1 MEGVRRA
8 LNALT
13 TIRRVW
19 LAGFR
24 SFLRPFM
31 VNGHHDRPL
40 LLLFLLM
47 NVLVS
52 INVVLHHPMIGY
64 DAVAHLRYVQ
74 ALAEFRLPTAAD
86 TKEFFLPPL
95 PYLTGAIAHHLI
107 APWCTAAGIGE
118 GWGITAI
125 PPCLVVAGKVAQ
137 LQNIPLS
144 LGTTWGLVAI
154 SHLFAPNDAGYKRV
168 VLGALGM
175 LPVYYKTF
183 AFVRGEPFL
192 VCIIVLVLLFTLRLL
207 FNQPTSPNRWR
218 YILPLG
224 VMLGLLLLSR
234 QWGFFFLPPLGWLA
248 VRWLLD
254 RWRWPDRFAMLSIV
268 GGASIVAALIGGW
281 FYVTLHLRYGTI
293 TAFNR
298 QPEEHF
304 SLGNQPLSF
313 YTGLGGEAL
322 IRHPVRPSFTN
333 ELVPV
338 FLSEVWGDYWCYFSV
353 TGCAPRRGF
362 DDRISN
368 VETMAPYLGM
378 VNMAALIPTLFGCMA
393 LLMGVKAVVDDTY
406 IVFTALWRGKKRQGG
421 NTNVH
426 GVVNSVV
433 NGGDST
439 THPISP
445 PTRTLALAFLTLIIA
460 TSLAGY
466 LWFLISYPV
475 PHKGDTIKASYMLQ
489 IFPPLALLCGELWR
503 ALAARNPLM
512 AKAMAVA
519 GVAVFLLCMPTM
531 VTRYVFLP

>member
-1 MEGVRRA
+1 MRR
-8 LNALT
+8 ALT
-13 TIRRVW
+13 TIRRLLW
-19 LAGFR
+19 AIFHA
-24 SFLRPFM
+24 SQRPFM
-31 VNGHHDRPL
+31 VNGHRDTPL
-40 LLLFLLM
+40 LLLFLLI
-47 NVLVS
+47 NVLMS

-95 PYLTGAIAHHLI
+95 PYVLGAIAHHFI

-154 SHLFAPNDAGYKRV
+154 SHLFAPNDVGYKRV

-192 VCIIVLVLLFTLRLL
+192 VCITVLVLLFTLRLL
-207 FNQPTSPNRWR
+207 LNRPTSNRWR
-218 YILPLG
+218 YILLLG
-224 VMLGLLLLSR
+224 AMLGLLLLSR

-254 RWRWPDRFAMLSIV
+254 RWQLPDRFAMAYIV
-268 GGASIVAALIGGW
+268 GGAGIVAALIGGW
-281 FYVTLHLRYGTI
+281 FYMSLHLRYGTI

-313 YTGLGGEAL
+313 YTGLGGEAF
-322 IRHPVRPSFTN
+322 IRHPIRLSFAN

-406 IVFTALWRGKKRQGG
+406 TAFTPLQRQKKKQDG
-421 NTNVH
+421 NDNAH
-426 GVVNSVV
+426 GVVKTVVKTVV
-433 NGGDST
+433 NGSDSM

-445 PTRTLALAFLTLIIA
+445 PTRTLALAFLTLIIL

-475 PHKGDTIKASYMLQ
+475 PHKGDTIKATYMLQ

-512 AKAMAVA
+512 AKSMAGA
-519 GVAVFLLCMPTM
+519 GVAIFLLCMPIM